1 MYINTR
7 PFLHTPKEDTRRY
20 QAELLGVLKDL
31 DRVASENDVRY
42 NLEAGS
48 ALGAVREN
56 GFIPWDNDS
65 DVLMPLED
73 VKKFLLGLARA
84 GMFEHY
90 DIWYYD
96 SGWGWMIKDIHLAG
110 ILRDPDNYCEISLDW
125 VISKIT
131 FAIFRLVRKETL
143 TINMSLAKGTDTYQ
157 VAHFDTSLSTISLV
171 FPKMLPEEK
180 RTWRRRFLLKSEE
193 YRVHP
198 FVDIFPSITLDPDN
212 YIKMKRGFLFRD
224 VNRFFWNSLRAP
236 IRTLGPK
243 LSRYLPAT
251 NQQVAQM
258 HSDPGT
264 FEDYRVGVGNDYSK
278 GVRRAKEARNKGE
291 NLVLSKTPWNL
302 RKIIPYFES
311 EIFPLKR
318 IEFEDTTLSAPND
331 IIGILENHYKN
342 FRERPPENERI
353 QHAYHLDPTQF
364 EQHVSI
370 NV

>member
-7 PFLHTPKEDTRRY
+7 PFLHTPKEDTKRY
-20 QAELLGVLKDL
+20 QAELLGVLKDI
-31 DRVASENDVRY
+31 DRVSQNHDVRY

-48 ALGAVREN
+48 ALGAVREG
-56 GFIPWDNDS
+56 GFSPWDNDS
-65 DVLMPLED
+65 DILMPLED
-73 VKKFLLGLARA
+73 VKNFLVGLARE
-84 GMFEHY
+84 GLFETY

-96 SGWGWMIKDIHLAG
+96 SGWGWMIKDIHLPG

-131 FAIFRLVRKETL
+131 FAVFRLVRRETL
-143 TINMSLAKGTDTYQ
+143 TIKMSLSKGTDTYQ

-180 RTWRRRFLLKSEE
+180 RTWRRRFLLESEE
-193 YRVHP
+193 YVVHP
-198 FVDIFPSITLDPDN
+198 FVDIFPSVTMTPSA
-212 YIKMKRGFLFRD
+212 YIRMKRGFLFRD
-224 VNRFFWNSLRAP
+224 INRTFWNSIRAP

-243 LSRYLPAT
+243 LRKFLPKTHRQIAFE
-251 NQQVAQM
+251 
-258 HSDPGT
+258 HSSPGT
-264 FEDYRVGVGNDYSK
+264 FEDYRVGVGVDYSK
-278 GVRRAKEARNKGE
+278 GVRRAKAARRNGE
-291 NLVLSKTPWNL
+291 NVILSKSPWNL

-318 IEFEDTTLSAPND
+318 IDFEDTTLSAPND
-331 IIGILENHYKN
+331 IVGILDNHYKN

-353 QHAYHLDPTQF
+353 QHAYHLDPKQF
-364 EQHVSI
+364 EQVVSI